1 MNPAFSSRVP
11 AARRVNRL
19 SQLRARCVARGVD
32 VTDLTESNP
41 TRVGLRYPPGLLDG
55 LAAPAGLRY
64 RPSPRGLPEA
74 RRAVAAWLSR
84 PLDDA
89 RSSAAARPAGDAG
102 PGGGSPFRPVA
113 ADRVVLTAGTS
124 EAYSCLFKLL
134 CDPGDRVL
142 VPRPSYPLLE
152 LLARFEGVEPAAYPL
167 AWHGAW
173 TIDLPALRAAAD
185 ARARAVVVVNPNN
198 PTGSFLTPGDHE
210 ALTALCRER
219 GLRLIV
225 DEVFNDYPLDPLPG
239 HARGVLGARSA
250 GSSAPSDGLDP
261 LPGHARSVLE
271 RPADVLTFVLGGLSK
286 AVGLPQ
292 VKLGWIAV
300 DGPAREVESALGTL
314 DLLLDAYLSV
324 STPVQLAAERLL
336 AEGAS
341 VARQIRARVKGN
353 HRTLA
358 RLAAEHPAA
367 GLLRAEGGWYGVIR
381 APATTPEETLA
392 LELLE
397 RDHVLVHP
405 GYFFD
410 FPREAFFV
418 TSLLPEPGRFEP
430 AVRRL
435 LARACG
441 E

>member
-1 MNPAFSSRVP
+1 MNRTFSSRVP

-19 SQLRARCVARGVD
+19 SKLRARCAARGVD

-89 RSSAAARPAGDAG
+89 RPSAAARPAADAE
-102 PGGGSPFRPVA
+102 PRGGSPVRPVD

-152 LLARFEGVEPAAYPL
+152 LLARFEGVEPVAYPL

-173 TIDLPALRAAAD
+173 TIYLPALRAAAD

-198 PTGSFLTPGDHE
+198 PTGSFLAPGDHE

-225 DEVFNDYPLDPLPG
+225 DEVFNGYPLDPLPG
-239 HARGVLGARSA
+239 HARG
-250 GSSAPSDGLDP
+250 
-261 LPGHARSVLE
+261 VLE

-292 VKLGWIAV
+292 VKLGWIAAA
-300 DGPAREVESALGTL
+300 GPAREVESALGTL

-341 VARQIRARVKGN
+341 VARQIRARIKGN
-353 HRTLA
+353 HRTLV

-381 APATTPEETLA
+381 TPATTPEETLA

-410 FPREAFFV
+410 FPREAFLV
-418 TSLLPEPGRFEP
+418 TSLLPEPDRFEP
-430 AVRRL
+430 AVRRV

-441 E
+441 G